1 MINNKQH
8 NINKNGHRIFFI
20 LILCLFGFCL
30 VQAMQAPRK
39 KHKKRPKGERVY
51 LLHADELRYDMF
63 GRNPD
68 AQIVKGKVSFMHQ
81 GGHLTC
87 DSAYFYQGTNS
98 VKAFGHVHYRQGD
111 TLSLTCER
119 AEYDG
124 MMQMM
129 HARRNVVLHHRR
141 QTLKTDSLDFD
152 RLYNMANFFDG
163 GTLIDGKDRL
173 VSDWGEYHTETR
185 EAKFVFNVKLRSGKD
200 VVTTDT
206 LYYDVPTSTAHMV
219 GPSKIVSGSS
229 VVHTADGY
237 YDTKTDKAKLFG
249 RSTLVDKDKSITG
262 DSLYYVK
269 NGESTGYG
277 NVVYVDKKN
286 KNSLTCNYL
295 RYNEKTGMGFATK
308 RPVAIDYSQK
318 DTLWMHS
325 DTMRI
330 YTFNINTDSVY
341 RKVHAY
347 PHVRAFRNDMQ
358 AICDSLVFNSKD
370 SCMTMYKDPVIWN
383 ANRQMLGE
391 EIRAYMADS
400 TIRFAH
406 VIGQALSI
414 EQMPDSVHYN
424 QITSSEMKSYFE
436 KGEMKMTE
444 AIGNVQTVYYMTND
458 KDSSLVGLNYLETD
472 TMRMYLGAA
481 RKLDKIWTNKFTS
494 TMYPITQVPPAKY
507 KLPNF
512 AWFEDLRPKDK
523 NDIFVWRGKSS
534 GTELKSIK
542 RHEAPLQSLKKESL
556 KKDKE
561 KDEAETA
568 SGKTDKEASKTAPK
582 KTDKEAS
589 KTAPKKTVRAASRKI
604 SKVAPKVTKKN
615 KRK

>member
-39 KHKKRPKGERVY
+39 KHKKRPEGERVY

-237 YDTKTDKAKLFG
+237 YDTRTDKAKLFG

-512 AWFEDLRPKDK
+512 AWFEDLRPTDK

-542 RHEAPLQSLKKESL
+542 RHEAPLQSLKKEPL
-556 KKDKE
+556 KEDKE
-561 KDEAETA
+561 KAEAETA
-568 SGKTDKEASKTAPK
+568 SGKTDKEASKS
-582 KTDKEAS
+582 AS
-589 KTAPKKTVRAASRKI
+589 KTAPKKTVRAASRKT

>member
-39 KHKKRPKGERVY
+39 KHKKRPEGERVY

-262 DSLYYVK
+262 DSLYYIK
-269 NGESTGYG
+269 DGESTGYG

-512 AWFEDLRPKDK
+512 AWFENLRPKDK

-556 KKDKE
+556 KEDRE
-561 KDEAETA
+561 KAEAETA
-568 SGKTDKEASKTAPK
+568 SGKTDKEASKS
-582 KTDKEAS
+582 AS
-589 KTAPKKTVRAASRKI
+589 KTAPKKAVRAASGKN

>member
-39 KHKKRPKGERVY
+39 KHKKRPEGERVY

-330 YTFNINTDSVY
+330 YTYHINTDSVY

-472 TMRMYLGAA
+472 AMRMYLGAA

-512 AWFEDLRPKDK
+512 AWFEDLRPTDK

-542 RHEAPLQSLKKESL
+542 RHEAPLQSLKKEPL
-556 KKDKE
+556 KEDKE
-561 KDEAETA
+561 KAEAETA
-568 SGKTDKEASKTAPK
+568 SGKTDKEASKS
-582 KTDKEAS
+582 AS

>member
-39 KHKKRPKGERVY
+39 KHKKRPEGERVY

-63 GRNPD
+63 GRTPD

-512 AWFEDLRPKDK
+512 AWFEDLRPTDK

-534 GTELKSIK
+534 GTELKSFK
-542 RHEAPLQSLKKESL
+542 RHEAPLQSLKKEPL
-556 KKDKE
+556 KEDKE
-561 KDEAETA
+561 KAEAETA
-568 SGKTDKEASKTAPK
+568 SGKTDKEASKS
-582 KTDKEAS
+582 AS
-589 KTAPKKTVRAASRKI
+589 KTAPKKTVRAASRKT

>member
-39 KHKKRPKGERVY
+39 KHKKRPEGERVY

-512 AWFEDLRPKDK
+512 AWFEDLRPTDK
-523 NDIFVWRGKSS
+523 NDIFIWRGKSS

-542 RHEAPLQSLKKESL
+542 RHEAPLQSLKKEPL
-556 KKDKE
+556 KEDKE
-561 KDEAETA
+561 KAEAETA
-568 SGKTDKEASKTAPK
+568 SGKTDKEASKS
-582 KTDKEAS
+582 AS
-589 KTAPKKTVRAASRKI
+589 KTAPKKAVRAASRKT

>member
-295 RYNEKTGMGFATK
+295 RYNEKTGMGFATT

-582 KTDKEAS
+582 KT
-589 KTAPKKTVRAASRKI
+589 VRAASRKI

>member
-30 VQAMQAPRK
+30 VQAMQAPKK
-39 KHKKRPKGERVY
+39 KHKKRPEGERVY

-229 VVHTADGY
+229 VVNTADGY

-542 RHEAPLQSLKKESL
+542 RHEAPLQSLKKEPL
-556 KKDKE
+556 KEDKE
-561 KDEAETA
+561 KAEAETA
-568 SGKTDKEASKTAPK
+568 SGKTDKEASKS
-582 KTDKEAS
+582 AS

>member
-81 GGHLTC
+81 GGHFTC

-277 NVVYVDKKN
+277 NVVYVDKNN

-561 KDEAETA
+561 KAEAETA
-568 SGKTDKEASKTAPK
+568 SG

>member
-556 KKDKE
+556 TKDKE
-561 KDEAETA
+561 KAEAETA
-568 SGKTDKEASKTAPK
+568 SG

>member
-39 KHKKRPKGERVY
+39 KHKKRPEGERVY

-286 KNSLTCNYL
+286 KNTLTCNYL

-330 YTFNINTDSVY
+330 YTYHINTDSVY

-512 AWFEDLRPKDK
+512 AWFEDLRPMDK

-534 GTELKSIK
+534 GTELKSFK
-542 RHEAPLQSLKKESL
+542 RHEAPLQSLKKEPL
-556 KKDKE
+556 KEDEE
-561 KDEAETA
+561 KAEAETA
-568 SGKTDKEASKTAPK
+568 SGKTDKEASKS
-582 KTDKEAS
+582 AS
-589 KTAPKKTVRAASRKI
+589 KTAPKKAVRAASRKT

>member
-542 RHEAPLQSLKKESL
+542 RHAAPLQSLKKESL

-561 KDEAETA
+561 KAEAETA
-568 SGKTDKEASKTAPK
+568 SG

>member
-39 KHKKRPKGERVY
+39 KHKKRPEGERVY

-63 GRNPD
+63 GRTPD

-206 LYYDVPTSTAHMV
+206 LFYDVPTSTAHMV

-237 YDTKTDKAKLFG
+237 YDTRTDKAKLFG

-330 YTFNINTDSVY
+330 YTYHINTDSVY

-512 AWFEDLRPKDK
+512 AWFEDLRPTDK
-523 NDIFVWRGKSS
+523 NNIFVWRGKSS

-542 RHEAPLQSLKKESL
+542 RHEAPLQSLKKEPL
-556 KKDKE
+556 KEDKE
-561 KDEAETA
+561 KAEAETA
-568 SGKTDKEASKTAPK
+568 SGKTDKEASKS
-582 KTDKEAS
+582 AS

>member
-39 KHKKRPKGERVY
+39 KHKKRPEGERVY

-370 SCMTMYKDPVIWN
+370 SCMTMYKNPVIWN

-512 AWFEDLRPKDK
+512 AWFEDLRPTDK

-556 KKDKE
+556 KEDKE
-561 KDEAETA
+561 KAEAETA
-568 SGKTDKEASKTAPK
+568 SGKTDKEASKSA
-582 KTDKEAS
+582 A
-589 KTAPKKTVRAASRKI
+589 KTAPKKAVRAASRKN

>member
-39 KHKKRPKGERVY
+39 KHKKRPEGERVY

-229 VVHTADGY
+229 VVNTADGY

-269 NGESTGYG
+269 DGESTGYG

-512 AWFEDLRPKDK
+512 AWFEDLRPTDK

-542 RHEAPLQSLKKESL
+542 RHEAPLQSLKKEPL
-556 KKDKE
+556 KEDKE
-561 KDEAETA
+561 KAEAETA
-568 SGKTDKEASKTAPK
+568 SEKTA
-582 KTDKEAS
+582 
-589 KTAPKKTVRAASRKI
+589 
-604 SKVAPKVTKKN
+604 KVAPKVTKKN

>member
-39 KHKKRPKGERVY
+39 KHKKRPEGERVY

-512 AWFEDLRPKDK
+512 AWFEDLRPTDK

-542 RHEAPLQSLKKESL
+542 RHEAPLQSLKKEPL
-556 KKDKE
+556 KEDKE
-561 KDEAETA
+561 KAEAETA
-568 SGKTDKEASKTAPK
+568 SGKTDKEASKS
-582 KTDKEAS
+582 AS
-589 KTAPKKTVRAASRKI
+589 KTAPKKTVRAASRKT
-604 SKVAPKVTKKN
+604 SKIAPKVTKKN

>member
-39 KHKKRPKGERVY
+39 KHKKRPEGERVY

-512 AWFEDLRPKDK
+512 AWFEDLRPTDK

-534 GTELKSIK
+534 GTELKSFK
-542 RHEAPLQSLKKESL
+542 RHEAPLQSLKKEPL
-556 KKDKE
+556 KEDEE
-561 KDEAETA
+561 KAEAETA
-568 SGKTDKEASKTAPK
+568 SGKTDKEASKS
-582 KTDKEAS
+582 AS
-589 KTAPKKTVRAASRKI
+589 KTAPKKAVRAASGKN

>member
-39 KHKKRPKGERVY
+39 KHKKRPEGERVY

-229 VVHTADGY
+229 VVNTADGY

-269 NGESTGYG
+269 DGESTGYG

-512 AWFEDLRPKDK
+512 AWFEDLRPTDK

-542 RHEAPLQSLKKESL
+542 RHEAPLQSLKKEPL
-556 KKDKE
+556 KEDKE
-561 KDEAETA
+561 KAEAETA
-568 SGKTDKEASKTAPK
+568 SGKTDKEASKS
-582 KTDKEAS
+582 AS
-589 KTAPKKTVRAASRKI
+589 KTAPKKTVRAASRKT

>member
-39 KHKKRPKGERVY
+39 KHKKRPEGERVY

-512 AWFEDLRPKDK
+512 AWFEDLRPTDK

-542 RHEAPLQSLKKESL
+542 RHEAPLQSLKKEPL
-556 KKDKE
+556 KEDKE
-561 KDEAETA
+561 KAEAETA
-568 SGKTDKEASKTAPK
+568 SGKTDKEASK
-582 KTDKEAS
+582 S
-589 KTAPKKTVRAASRKI
+589 VVKTAPKKTVRAASRKT

>member
-39 KHKKRPKGERVY
+39 KHKKRPEGERVY

-494 TMYPITQVPPAKY
+494 TMYPITQIPPAKY

-512 AWFEDLRPKDK
+512 AWFEDLRPTDK

-556 KKDKE
+556 KEDKE
-561 KDEAETA
+561 KAEAETA
-568 SGKTDKEASKTAPK
+568 SGKTDKEASKSA
-582 KTDKEAS
+582 A
-589 KTAPKKTVRAASRKI
+589 KTAPKKAVRAASRKN

>member
-1 MINNKQH
+1 MINNKQY

-39 KHKKRPKGERVY
+39 KHKKRPEGERVY

-370 SCMTMYKDPVIWN
+370 SCMTMYKDPIIWN

-436 KGEMKMTE
+436 KGKMKMTE

-512 AWFEDLRPKDK
+512 AWFEDLRPTDK

-556 KKDKE
+556 KEDKE
-561 KDEAETA
+561 KAEAETA
-568 SGKTDKEASKTAPK
+568 SGKTDKEASKS
-582 KTDKEAS
+582 AS
-589 KTAPKKTVRAASRKI
+589 KTAPKKAVRAASRTN

>member
-1 MINNKQH
+1 MISNRHYNN
-8 NINKNGHRIFFI
+8 IKNGHRIFFA
-20 LILCLFGFCL
+20 LILCLFGFSL
-30 VQAMQAPRK
+30 VLAMQAPKR
-39 KHKKRPKGERVY
+39 KHKKRPQGDRVY
-51 LLHADELRYDMF
+51 LLHADELRYDMY
-63 GRNPD
+63 GNNPD

-87 DSAYFYQGTNS
+87 DSAYFYQGSNS

-119 AEYDG
+119 ADYDG

-129 HARRNVVLHHRR
+129 HARKNVVLRHRR
-141 QTLKTDSLDFD
+141 QKLLTDSLDFD

-163 GTLIDGKDRL
+163 GTLIDGKDKL

-200 VVTTDT
+200 VITTDT
-206 LYYDVPTSTAHMV
+206 LYYDVPTSTAHLV
-219 GPSKIVSGSS
+219 GPSRIISGAS
-229 VVHTADGY
+229 VVNTHDGY
-237 YDTKTDKAKLFG
+237 YDTRTDKAKLFG

-286 KNSLTCNYL
+286 KNTLTCNYL
-295 RYNEKTGMGFATK
+295 RYNEKTGKGFATK
-308 RPVAIDYSQK
+308 NPVVVDYSQK

-347 PHVRAFRNDMQ
+347 PHVRAFRNDIQ
-358 AICDSLVFNSKD
+358 AVCDSLVFNSQD
-370 SCMTMYKDPVIWN
+370 SCMTMYKDPITWN
-383 ANRQMLGE
+383 LNRQLLGE
-391 EIRAYMADS
+391 EIKVYMADS

-406 VIGQALSI
+406 VLRQALSI
-414 EQMPDSVHYN
+414 EQMPDKEHFN
-424 QITSSEMKSYFE
+424 QITSSEMKSYFDR
-436 KGEMKMTE
+436 GEMKMSE

-494 TMYPITQVPPAKY
+494 TMYPMTQIPPAKY

-512 AWFEDLRPKDK
+512 AWFEDIRPKDK
-523 NDIFVWRGKSS
+523 NDIFVWRGKAKGS
-534 GTELKSIK
+534 ELKEIK
-542 RHEAPLQSLKKESL
+542 RHQAPLQTLQKSASVEVPE
-556 KKDKE
+556 KE
-561 KDEAETA
+561 KDLVEE
-568 SGKTDKEASKTAPK
+568 PK
-582 KTDKEAS
+582 VVS
-589 KTAPKKTVRAASRKI
+589 
-604 SKVAPKVTKKN
+604 SKVSAKQKTSKARAKKPGV
-615 KRK
+615 R

>member
-39 KHKKRPKGERVY
+39 KHKKRPEGERVY

-512 AWFEDLRPKDK
+512 AWFENLRPKDK

-556 KKDKE
+556 KEDRE
-561 KDEAETA
+561 KAEAETA
-568 SGKTDKEASKTAPK
+568 SGKTDKEASKS
-582 KTDKEAS
+582 AS
-589 KTAPKKTVRAASRKI
+589 KTTPKKTVRAASRKT

>member
-39 KHKKRPKGERVY
+39 KHKKRPEGERVY

-286 KNSLTCNYL
+286 KNSLTSNYL

-512 AWFEDLRPKDK
+512 AWFEDLRPTDK

-542 RHEAPLQSLKKESL
+542 RHEAPLQSLKKEPL
-556 KKDKE
+556 KEDKE
-561 KDEAETA
+561 KAEAETA
-568 SGKTDKEASKTAPK
+568 SGKTDKEASKS
-582 KTDKEAS
+582 AS
-589 KTAPKKTVRAASRKI
+589 KTAPKKTVRAASRKN

>member
-39 KHKKRPKGERVY
+39 KHKKRPEGERVY

-286 KNSLTCNYL
+286 KNTLTCNYL

-512 AWFEDLRPKDK
+512 TWFEDLRPTDK

-542 RHEAPLQSLKKESL
+542 RHEAPLQSLKKEPL
-556 KKDKE
+556 KEDKE
-561 KDEAETA
+561 KAEAETA
-568 SGKTDKEASKTAPK
+568 SGKTDKEASKS
-582 KTDKEAS
+582 AS
-589 KTAPKKTVRAASRKI
+589 KTAPKKTVRAASRKT

>member
-1 MINNKQH
+1 MISNIYH
-8 NINKNGHRIFFI
+8 NIIKNGHRIFI
-20 LILCLFGFCL
+20 VGILCLFGFCL

-39 KHKKRPKGERVY
+39 KNKKRPQGDRVY

-63 GRNPD
+63 GPTPD
-68 AQIVKGKVSFMHQ
+68 AQIVKGKVSFLHQ
-81 GGHLTC
+81 GGRLTC
-87 DSAYFYQGTNS
+87 DSAYFYQGSNS

-124 MMQMM
+124 QMQMM
-129 HARRNVVLHHRR
+129 HARRNVVLRHRR
-141 QTLKTDSLDFD
+141 QTLLTDSLDFD

-219 GPSKIVSGSS
+219 GPSKIVSGAS
-229 VVHTADGY
+229 VVKTENGF
-237 YDTKTDKAKLFG
+237 YDTKTDKARLYG
-249 RSTLVDKDKSITG
+249 RSTMTDKDKSLTG
-262 DSLYYVK
+262 DTLYYVK
-269 NGESTGYG
+269 NGTSTGYG
-277 NVVYVDKKN
+277 NVIYVDKKN
-286 KNSLTCNYL
+286 KNKLTCNYL
-295 RYNEKTGMGFATK
+295 RYNEKTGKGFAT
-308 RPVAIDYSQK
+308 RNPVAIDYSQK
-318 DTLWMHS
+318 DTLWVHS

-347 PHVRAFRNDMQ
+347 PHVRAYRQDVQ
-358 AICDSLVFNSKD
+358 AVCDSLVFNSKD
-370 SCMTMYKDPVIWN
+370 SCMTMYKDPITWN
-383 ANRQMLGE
+383 MNRQLLGE
-391 EIRAYMADS
+391 QIKAYMNDS

-424 QITSSEMKSYFE
+424 QVASQEMKAYFE
-436 KGEMKMTE
+436 RGEMKE
-444 AIGNVQTVYYMTND
+444 AESIGNVQTVYYLTND

-472 TMRMYLGAA
+472 TMRMFMGAQ

-494 TMYPITQVPPAKY
+494 TMYPITQIPPSKY
-507 KLPNF
+507 KLPSF
-512 AWFEDLRPKDK
+512 AWFDDIRPKDK
-523 NDIFVWRGKSS
+523 NDIYVWRGKAKGS
-534 GTELKSIK
+534 ELKNVR
-542 RHEAPLQSLKKESL
+542 RHEAPLQVIKKQPASSGSL
-556 KKDKE
+556 
-561 KDEAETA
+561 
-568 SGKTDKEASKTAPK
+568 
-582 KTDKEAS
+582 
-589 KTAPKKTVRAASRKI
+589 
-604 SKVAPKVTKKN
+604 
-615 KRK
+615 

>member
-39 KHKKRPKGERVY
+39 KHKKRPEGERVY

-111 TLSLTCER
+111 TLSLTCEM

-512 AWFEDLRPKDK
+512 AWFEDLRPTDK

-542 RHEAPLQSLKKESL
+542 RHEAPLQSLKKEPL
-556 KKDKE
+556 KEDKE
-561 KDEAETA
+561 KAEAETA
-568 SGKTDKEASKTAPK
+568 SGKTDKEASKS
-582 KTDKEAS
+582 AS
-589 KTAPKKTVRAASRKI
+589 KTAPKKTVRAASRKT

>member
-295 RYNEKTGMGFATK
+295 RYNEKTGRGFATK

-556 KKDKE
+556 KEDKE
-561 KDEAETA
+561 KAEAETA
-568 SGKTDKEASKTAPK
+568 SGKTDKEASKS
-582 KTDKEAS
+582 AS
-589 KTAPKKTVRAASRKI
+589 KTAPKKTVRAASRKT

>member
-30 VQAMQAPRK
+30 VQAMQAPK
-39 KHKKRPKGERVY
+39 KKTKKRPEGERVY

-229 VVHTADGY
+229 VVNTADGY

-269 NGESTGYG
+269 DGESTGYG

-330 YTFNINTDSVY
+330 YTYHINTDSVY

-481 RKLDKIWTNKFTS
+481 KKLDKIWTNKFTS

-512 AWFEDLRPKDK
+512 AWFEDLRPTDK

-534 GTELKSIK
+534 GTELKSFK
-542 RHEAPLQSLKKESL
+542 RHEAPLQSLKKEPL
-556 KKDKE
+556 KEDEE
-561 KDEAETA
+561 KAEAETA
-568 SGKTDKEASKTAPK
+568 SGKTDKEASKCVV
-582 KTDKEAS
+582 
-589 KTAPKKTVRAASRKI
+589 KTAPKKAVRAASGKN

>member
-39 KHKKRPKGERVY
+39 KHKKRPEGERVY

-286 KNSLTCNYL
+286 KNTLTCNYL

-556 KKDKE
+556 KEDKE
-561 KDEAETA
+561 KAEAETA
-568 SGKTDKEASKTAPK
+568 SGKTDKEASKSAAKTVPK
-582 KTDKEAS
+582 KA
-589 KTAPKKTVRAASRKI
+589 VRAASRKT

>member
-124 MMQMM
+124 MTQMM

-277 NVVYVDKKN
+277 NVVYVDKNN

-561 KDEAETA
+561 KAEAETA
-568 SGKTDKEASKTAPK
+568 SG

>member
-39 KHKKRPKGERVY
+39 KHKKRPEGERVY

-512 AWFEDLRPKDK
+512 AWFEDLRPTDK

-542 RHEAPLQSLKKESL
+542 RHEAPLQSLKKEPL
-556 KKDKE
+556 KEDKE
-561 KDEAETA
+561 KAEAETA
-568 SGKTDKEASKTAPK
+568 SGKTDKEVAKSAF
-582 KTDKEAS
+582 
-589 KTAPKKTVRAASRKI
+589 KTAPKKTVRAASRKT

>member
-39 KHKKRPKGERVY
+39 KHKKRPEGERVY

-237 YDTKTDKAKLFG
+237 YDTRTDKAKLFG

-512 AWFEDLRPKDK
+512 AWFEDLRPTDK

-561 KDEAETA
+561 KAEAETA
-568 SGKTDKEASKTAPK
+568 SGKNDKEASKSAV
-582 KTDKEAS
+582 
-589 KTAPKKTVRAASRKI
+589 KTAPKKAVRAASRKT